1 MTAGA
6 AVACRIALPILTDRL
21 VVRPYVIEDVAE
33 IHRVLYGD
41 RVAMRTLGGALTLEA
56 TRGQIELHIARQE
69 RAGYS
74 FWAVLDR
81 QTEAM
86 AGEAGL
92 VPLGGK
98 GPEVELGYALGTA
111 FWGRGLAT
119 EVGRAILAEAFGPLG
134 LERVAAV
141 TRADNLPSQRVLA
154 KLGFTAAGRRRAWGE
169 EQLLY
174 VCE

>member
-1 MTAGA
+1 M
-6 AVACRIALPILTDRL
+6 
-21 VVRPYVIEDVAE
+21 RPYVGDDVSE

-41 RVAMRTLGGALTLEA
+41 PEAMHTLGGALAIEA
-56 TRGQIELHIARQE
+56 TRRQIELHIAQH
-69 RAGYS
+69 ADLGHS

-81 QTEAM
+81 QTGAM

-92 VPLGGK
+92 VPLGGE
-98 GPEVELGYALGTA
+98 GPEIELGYAFGTP

-134 LERVAAV
+134 LERVVAV
-141 TRADNLPSQRVLA
+141 TRPDNLPSRHVLA
-154 KLGFTAAGRRRAWGE
+154 KLGFTPSGRRHVWGE
-169 EQLLY
+169 KQLFY

>member
-1 MTAGA
+1 M
-6 AVACRIALPILTDRL
+6 
-21 VVRPYVIEDVAE
+21 RPYVIDDVAE

-41 RVAMRTLGGALTLEA
+41 AEAMRTLGGAVALDA
-56 TRGQIELHIARQE
+56 TRRQIELHIARQE
-69 RAGYS
+69 HDGHS

-81 QTEAM
+81 ATGAM

-92 VPLGGK
+92 VPLGNA
-98 GPEVELGYALGTA
+98 GPEIELGYALGTA

-134 LERVAAV
+134 LARVVAV
-141 TRADNLPSQRVLA
+141 TRPDNHPSRRVLE
-154 KLGFTAAGRRRAWGE
+154 KLGFTPAGRRHVWGE
-169 EQLLY
+169 EQFFY